1 MPLTFH
7 PSGKMLSPNVS
18 IIAFSIFNCYE
29 IFFFSLFVT
38 FLQKAKLCKA
48 KQKFFLAST
57 TLASFLALDFKDT
70 DDKEHCDQQHCVPS
84 FIFPIDSIAKNLIVA
99 TVFPSCIILHVDQ
112 HVSPSH
118 TRRDSLKYHINNK
131 NMRWTFNFLQN
142 NFQNYPICKEK
153 KMNSTIRNIAIKGIN
168 DGI

>member
-1 MPLTFH
+1 MRVAANKFKLVPTRGYSIEMPLTFH

-99 TVFPSCIILHVDQ
+99 TVFPQLHNI
-112 HVSPSH
+112 
-118 TRRDSLKYHINNK
+118 TRRPTRFSFTY
-131 NMRWTFNFLQN
+131 T
-142 NFQNYPICKEK
+142 
-153 KMNSTIRNIAIKGIN
+153 S
-168 DGI
+168 